1 MLNRLPKVA
10 ITYPTSDSPNKPTI
24 ASTLTPIIKWDYQ
37 DEDGDQQQRFR
48 VRIIN
53 LATGAI
59 KVQSG
64 DQVSNSKTMEGTGW
78 SLSRVRKKYAVE
90 VEVFDGF
97 DWSVV
102 SARKYFMVNLLSIK
116 GAVRHTEE
124 WNGNRQA
131 YNMKQS
137 GSPESPR
144 GYSVYWAGEKFVL
157 QGDSDWTTG
166 YRASHNDWRIHGCA
180 KSDWER

>member
-64 DQVSNSKTMEGTGW
+64 DQVSNSKQW
-78 SLSRVRKKYAVE
+78 KVP
-90 VEVFDGF
+90 DG
-97 DWSVV
+97 
-102 SARKYFMVNLLSIK
+102 ALAEYEK
-116 GAVRHTEE
+116 
-124 WNGNRQA
+124 
-131 YNMKQS
+131 NM
-137 GSPESPR
+137 
-144 GYSVYWAGEKFVL
+144 L
-157 QGDSDWTTG
+157 
-166 YRASHNDWRIHGCA
+166 
-180 KSDWER
+180 